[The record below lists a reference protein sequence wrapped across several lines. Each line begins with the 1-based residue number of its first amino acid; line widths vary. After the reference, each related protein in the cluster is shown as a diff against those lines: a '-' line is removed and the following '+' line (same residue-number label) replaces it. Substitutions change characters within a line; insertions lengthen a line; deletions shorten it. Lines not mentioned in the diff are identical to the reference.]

1 MSGRADDV
9 GFWGQSRHAIQAEPL
24 LLLTD
29 SVEKV
34 ARDYR
39 RIMIPFR

>member
-1 MSGRADDV
+1 MLLMLSAYLGLSAMPSGE
-9 GFWGQSRHAIQAEPL
+9 WL
-24 LLLTD
+24 LLAD

-34 ARDYR
+34 ARDYG

>member
-1 MSGRADDV
+1 MLADSAISRKWRAE
-9 GFWGQSRHAIQAEPL
+9 GP
-24 LLLTD
+24 LLTD

>member
-1 MSGRADDV
+1 MGGVLPRGVWAA
-9 GFWGQSRHAIQAEPL
+9 RLI
-24 LLLTD
+24 LTD

-34 ARDYR
+34 ARDFR